1 MKITDKILM
10 SIDNIW
16 KRKFIFLINTILGI
30 ISIVLIGIVLHMYN
44 KTTYANKEINGITE
58 LSEDEIYVLSINT
71 INYEEDKSL
80 KNRVIGLLDAINNM
94 DSVKWCGTYVVDT
107 LYFDEKRDG
116 LEEIYNEYN
125 PEGNMYRSLMYLE
138 DYVNKAVNRISM
150 NIEELSTTGVK
161 LPDNIESIA
170 VKKDYI
176 EVLVGDELRDYF
188 KVGEIYT
195 YHQLDES
202 ISIKVMGYLPQNSY
216 FYQSDFLASTTGKL
230 SLDGY
235 IIFPEQYKYST
246 DDYMCN
252 VYFDNVLLYSDD
264 DNIKKEIE
272 AIGQEYNV
280 SVEATSLGKA
290 MDLILEENT
299 DYQNVKLLMIV
310 IFLLTIIAY
319 ATSGIVS
326 ILIKKNQIGIYY
338 SCGFTTKNI
347 ISNVAIENIIQMLV
361 VYCISLYLIYTKF
374 IVENVYIEKELVI
387 EKDIFIRYDAA
398 FILAIVLFVFVIMTV
413 TPSIILKRIQVSRMI
428 GDN

>member
-1 MKITDKILM
+1 M
-10 SIDNIW
+10 
-16 KRKFIFLINTILGI
+16 
-30 ISIVLIGIVLHMYN
+30 
-44 KTTYANKEINGITE
+44 
-58 LSEDEIYVLSINT
+58 
-71 INYEEDKSL
+71 
-80 KNRVIGLLDAINNM
+80 
-94 DSVKWCGTYVVDT
+94 
-107 LYFDEKRDG
+107 
-116 LEEIYNEYN
+116 
-125 PEGNMYRSLMYLE
+125 
-138 DYVNKAVNRISM
+138 
-150 NIEELSTTGVK
+150 
-161 LPDNIESIA
+161 
-170 VKKDYI
+170 
-176 EVLVGDELRDYF
+176 GDELRDYF

-280 SVEATSLGKA
+280 SVEAASLGKA

-374 IVENVYIEKELVI
+374 IVENVHIEKELVI
-387 EKDIFIRYDAA
+387 EKNIFIRYDAA
-398 FILAIVLFVFVIMTV
+398 FILAIVLVVFVIMTV

>member
-1 MKITDKILM
+1 
-10 SIDNIW
+10 
-16 KRKFIFLINTILGI
+16 
-30 ISIVLIGIVLHMYN
+30 
-44 KTTYANKEINGITE
+44 
-58 LSEDEIYVLSINT
+58 
-71 INYEEDKSL
+71 
-80 KNRVIGLLDAINNM
+80 M

-107 LYFDEKRDG
+107 IYFDEKRDG

-150 NIEELSTTGVK
+150 NIEELSTTGVR

-188 KVGEIYT
+188 QVGEIYT

-280 SVEATSLGKA
+280 SVEAASLGKA

-374 IVENVYIEKELVI
+374 IVENVYIEKELAI